1 MITGQL
7 KNIKIKILIKNIKFK
22 NIKTEENKKV
32 LVILNSALK
41 NGFFN
46 INSHNK

>member
-46 INSHNK
+46 INSRDK